1 MSYQYGQTIPFDFET
16 KALREADGAWVVS
29 GYASTFGGKP
39 DRSGDIVMPG
49 AFTKSLKAGLPQFL
63 YNHAKPDG
71 PDNGLPIGVV
81 VDCHENSW
89 GLFFKAEMPMDDQ
102 FVKGRVVGQL
112 RHRGLKGVSIGYK
125 IIEQERRNDARY
137 LKQVQLFEISLT
149 PIPVNPDAQVTEF
162 GSKSF
167 NPAAL
172 DVSETFLRG
181 LAEELQNL
189 AVASKVAERDA
200 PR

>member
-1 MSYQYGQTIPFDFET
+1 MSSHQHGETIPFET
-16 KALREADGAWVVS
+16 KALREDEGAWGVS

-63 YNHAKPDG
+63 YNHAKPNG

-81 VDCHENSW
+81 VDCHENKR
-89 GLFFKAEMPMDDQ
+89 GLFFRAEMPMDDQ
-102 FVKGRVVGQL
+102 FVQGRVVGQL

-125 IIEQERRNDARY
+125 IIEQERRHDARY

-149 PIPVNPDAQVTEF
+149 PIPANPDAQVTEF

-167 NPAAL
+167 DPGRL
-172 DVSETFLRG
+172 DVVERALEEATREMQSLARRVRG
-181 LAEELQNL
+181 
-189 AVASKVAERDA
+189 R
-200 PR
+200 